1 MLDMRTLWRV
11 ICALGIAIVGMF
23 GAAETRAE
31 KHGCRSH
38 SGRSIDGVE
47 GRDSRRRKLVLLP
60 VLAALIGIVG
70 ASESAQATYPGTND
84 GRLAFGMIVG
94 GNVDIY
100 SVLPNGNDLRRLTTD
115 ASFDACPSY
124 SPDGK
129 EIAFCSSRSGAT
141 EIWKM
146 KQDGTKQE
154 QVTHL
159 NGVNGSAIF
168 PDFSPDGSKIVFGTQ
183 LSGDIWVVNSD
194 GGGATQL
201 TSGPDVDLFP
211 AWSPD
216 GSTIVFIR
224 NGQVWTI
231 NTNGGGATQLTFDP
245 APKGQVP
252 DWSPDGSKI
261 AYSSGDDIWVMNAN
275 GSDQHP
281 VFADP
286 STIEFG
292 TAWSPAGDQ
301 IAFVSFPAPPSPA
314 NLGARTIY
322 VINADGT
329 AKHAVHP
336 GPGPQIVPAW
346 QPRGNRI
353 D

>member
-1 MLDMRTLWRV
+1 MLNMR
-11 ICALGIAIVGMF
+11 
-23 GAAETRAE
+23 
-31 KHGCRSH
+31 
-38 SGRSIDGVE
+38 
-47 GRDSRRRKLVLLP
+47 RDSIRRKLVLLP
-60 VLAALIGIVG
+60 VLAALVGIVG
-70 ASESAQATYPGTND
+70 VSQSAYATYPGTND

-100 SVLPNGNDLRRLTTD
+100 SVLPNGNDVRRLTTD

-146 KQDGTKQE
+146 KQGGTKQE

-159 NGVNGSAIF
+159 NGVKGSAIF

-183 LSGDIWVVNSD
+183 ISGDIWVVNSD
-194 GGGATQL
+194 GGGAIQL

-216 GSTIVFIR
+216 GSKIVFIR

-231 NTNGGGATQLTFDP
+231 DTNGGGATQLTFDP

-252 DWSPDGSKI
+252 DWSPDGRKI
-261 AYSSGDDIWVMNAN
+261 AFSSGDDIWVMNAN
-275 GSDQHP
+275 GSDEHP
-281 VFADP
+281 VSADP

-292 TAWSPAGDQ
+292 TAWSPTGDQ
-301 IAFVSFPAPPSPA
+301 IAFISFPAQIGRAHSELQSQS
-314 NLGARTIY
+314 NLVCRLLLEKKKK
-322 VINADGT
+322 
-329 AKHAVHP
+329 KHC
-336 GPGPQIVPAW
+336 W
-346 QPRGNRI
+346 FCSSTNNRVVSCLVSSSF
-353 D
+353 

>member
-1 MLDMRTLWRV
+1 MRT
-11 ICALGIAIVGMF
+11 
-23 GAAETRAE
+23 
-31 KHGCRSH
+31 
-38 SGRSIDGVE
+38 
-47 GRDSRRRKLVLLP
+47 KLVLIRLLS
-60 VLAALIGIVG
+60 VLAVLVGLLG
-70 ASESAQATYPGTND
+70 ASEPAHATYPGTND
-84 GRLAFGMIVG
+84 GRLAFGMTVG

-100 SVLPNGNDLRRLTTD
+100 SVLPNGDDLRRLTSD

-129 EIAFCSSRSGAT
+129 EIAFCSNRSGAT

-146 KQDGTKQE
+146 KQNGTKQE

-159 NGVNGSAIF
+159 NGSVTF
-168 PDFSPDGSKIVFGTQ
+168 PDFSPDGSKIVFGG
-183 LSGDIWVVNSD
+183 SAGGSNPDIWVVNSD
-194 GGGATQL
+194 GSDAARL

-216 GSTIVFIR
+216 GSKIVFIR
-224 NGQVWTI
+224 NAQVWTI
-231 NTNGGGATQLTFDP
+231 NADGGVATQLTFDP

-252 DWSPDGSKI
+252 DWSPD
-261 AYSSGDDIWVMNAN
+261 
-275 GSDQHP
+275 
-281 VFADP
+281 
-286 STIEFG
+286 
-292 TAWSPAGDQ
+292 GDQ

-329 AKHAVHP
+329 GKHAVHP

-346 QPRGNRI
+346 QARGNRI

>member
-1 MLDMRTLWRV
+1 MLNMR
-11 ICALGIAIVGMF
+11 
-23 GAAETRAE
+23 
-31 KHGCRSH
+31 
-38 SGRSIDGVE
+38 
-47 GRDSRRRKLVLLP
+47 RDSIRRKLVLLP
-60 VLAALIGIVG
+60 VLAALVGIVG
-70 ASESAQATYPGTND
+70 ASQSAYATYPGTND

-159 NGVNGSAIF
+159 NGVNGNAIF
-168 PDFSPDGSKIVFGTQ
+168 PDFSPDRSKIVFGTQ
-183 LSGDIWVVNSD
+183 ISGDIWVVNSD
-194 GGGATQL
+194 GSGATQL
-201 TSGPDVDLFP
+201 TSGPDVDLIP

-216 GSTIVFIR
+216 GSKIVFIR

-252 DWSPDGSKI
+252 DWSPDGRKI

-329 AKHAVHP
+329 GKHAVHS

>member
-1 MLDMRTLWRV
+1 MRSLREAV
-11 ICALGIAIVGMF
+11 H
-23 GAAETRAE
+23 
-31 KHGCRSH
+31 HGCAEHPEFQCRRIATPPSATLV
-38 SGRSIDGVE
+38 SYRRRKGVAIMLNMR
-47 GRDSRRRKLVLLP
+47 RDSIRGKLVLLP
-60 VLAALIGIVG
+60 VLAALVGIVG
-70 ASESAQATYPGTND
+70 ASQSAYATYPGTND

-159 NGVNGSAIF
+159 NGVNGNAIF
-168 PDFSPDGSKIVFGTQ
+168 PDFSPDRSKIVFGTQ
-183 LSGDIWVVNSD
+183 ISGDIWVVNSD
-194 GGGATQL
+194 GSGATQL

-216 GSTIVFIR
+216 GSKIVFIR
-224 NGQVWTI
+224 NGQVWTM
-231 NTNGGGATQLTFDP
+231 NT
-245 APKGQVP
+245 
-252 DWSPDGSKI
+252 
-261 AYSSGDDIWVMNAN
+261 N

-292 TAWSPAGDQ
+292 TAWSPTGDQ

-329 AKHAVHP
+329 GKHAVHP

>member
-1 MLDMRTLWRV
+1 
-11 ICALGIAIVGMF
+11 
-23 GAAETRAE
+23 
-31 KHGCRSH
+31 
-38 SGRSIDGVE
+38 
-47 GRDSRRRKLVLLP
+47 
-60 VLAALIGIVG
+60 
-70 ASESAQATYPGTND
+70 
-84 GRLAFGMIVG
+84 
-94 GNVDIY
+94 
-100 SVLPNGNDLRRLTTD
+100 
-115 ASFDACPSY
+115 
-124 SPDGK
+124 

-146 KQDGTKQE
+146 KQNGTEQE

-168 PDFSPDGSKIVFGTQ
+168 PDFSPDGSMIVFGTQ

-194 GGGATQL
+194 GSGATQL
-201 TSGPDVDLFP
+201 TSGPNVDLFP

-216 GSTIVFIR
+216 GSKIVFIR

-252 DWSPDGSKI
+252 DWSPDGGKI
-261 AYSSGDDIWVMNAN
+261 AYSSGTGIWVMNAN

-286 STIEFG
+286 ST
-292 TAWSPAGDQ
+292 GDQ

-322 VINADGT
+322 VINAGGT
-329 AKHAVHP
+329 GKHAVHP

-353 D
+353 N